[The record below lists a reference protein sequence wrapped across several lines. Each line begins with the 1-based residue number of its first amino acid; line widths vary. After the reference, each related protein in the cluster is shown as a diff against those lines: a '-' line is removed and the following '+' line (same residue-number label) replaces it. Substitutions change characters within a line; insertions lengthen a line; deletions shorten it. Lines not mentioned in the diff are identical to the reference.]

1 MKFKSRKC
9 LLTLLCFAFLLS
21 SIALVK
27 AEIANFDPNIKA
39 VKKVTEDNHAES
51 LYYLNMAKAYEQE
64 NAVDKAIES
73 YKLAI
78 AANPDLGTA
87 YSQLGL
93 IYAEKGDYKNSI
105 KIFKKYLNFS
115 NNPEEEE
122 LVKQFVDKLS
132 TLVK

>member
-1 MKFKSRKC
+1 MKIKKY
-9 LLTLLCFAFLLS
+9 LLNSFVFTFLLS
-21 SIALVK
+21 NIALVK
-27 AEIANFDPNIKA
+27 AEMTNFDTNIKE
-39 VKKVTEDNHAES
+39 VKTVTEDNQAES

-64 NAVDKAIES
+64 NSIEKAIES

-105 KIFKKYLNFS
+105 KVFKKYLNFS
-115 NNPEEEE
+115 NNPEDEA
-122 LVKQFVDKLS
+122 LVKEFVDKLS
-132 TLVK
+132 TLVKQ

>member
-1 MKFKSRKC
+1 MKTRKC
-9 LLTLLCFAFLLS
+9 LLKSFVFAFLLS
-21 SIALVK
+21 NIALVK
-27 AEIANFDPNIKA
+27 AEIANFDTNIKEVKA
-39 VKKVTEDNHAES
+39 VTVDNQADS
-51 LYYLNMAKAYEQE
+51 LYYLNMAKVYEQE
-64 NAVDKAIES
+64 NSIDKAIES

-78 AANPDLGTA
+78 AANPDLEAA

-115 NNPEEEE
+115 NNPEEEA
-122 LVKQFVDKLS
+122 LVKEFINKLN

>member
-1 MKFKSRKC
+1 MKTRKC
-9 LLTLLCFAFLLS
+9 LLKSFVFAFLLS
-21 SIALVK
+21 NIALVK
-27 AEIANFDPNIKA
+27 AEIANFDTNIKEVKA
-39 VKKVTEDNHAES
+39 VTVDNQADS
-51 LYYLNMAKAYEQE
+51 LYYLNMAKVYEQE
-64 NAVDKAIES
+64 NSIDKAIES

-78 AANPDLGTA
+78 AANPDMGAA

-115 NNPEEEE
+115 NNPEEEA
-122 LVKQFVDKLS
+122 LVKEFINKLN

>member
-1 MKFKSRKC
+1 MKIKKY
-9 LLTLLCFAFLLS
+9 LLNSFVFTFLLS
-21 SIALVK
+21 NIALVK
-27 AEIANFDPNIKA
+27 AEMTNFDTNIKEVKA
-39 VKKVTEDNHAES
+39 VTADNQADS
-51 LYYLNMAKAYEQE
+51 LYYLNMARAYEQE
-64 NAVDKAIES
+64 NSIEKAIES

-78 AANPDLGTA
+78 AANPDLGAA

-115 NNPEEEE
+115 NNPEEEA
-122 LVKQFVDKLS
+122 LVKEFINKLN

>member
-1 MKFKSRKC
+1 MKIRKC
-9 LLTLLCFAFLLS
+9 LLKSFIFAFLLS
-21 SIALVK
+21 NIALVK
-27 AEIANFDPNIKA
+27 AEIANFDTNIKEVKA
-39 VKKVTEDNHAES
+39 VTADNQADS
-51 LYYLNMAKAYEQE
+51 LYYLNMARAYEQE
-64 NAVDKAIES
+64 NSIEKAIES

-78 AANPDLGTA
+78 AANPDLGAA

-115 NNPEEEE
+115 NNPEEEA
-122 LVKQFVDKLS
+122 LVKEFINKLN

>member
-1 MKFKSRKC
+1 MKIRKYVLKSFI
-9 LLTLLCFAFLLS
+9 LAFLLS
-21 SIALVK
+21 NIALVK
-27 AEIANFDPNIKA
+27 AEIANFDTNIKA
-39 VKKVTEDNHAES
+39 VKTVTADNQADS

-64 NAVDKAIES
+64 NSIDKAIES

-78 AANPDLGTA
+78 AANPDLEAA

-115 NNPEEEE
+115 NNPEEEALVKE
-122 LVKQFVDKLS
+122 FIDKLNTLVKQ
-132 TLVK
+132 

>member
-1 MKFKSRKC
+1 MKIRKYVLKSFI
-9 LLTLLCFAFLLS
+9 LAFLLS
-21 SIALVK
+21 NIALVK
-27 AEIANFDPNIKA
+27 AEIANFDTNIKA
-39 VKKVTEDNHAES
+39 VKTVTADNQADS

-64 NAVDKAIES
+64 NSIDKAIES

-78 AANPDLGTA
+78 AANPDLEAA

-115 NNPEEEE
+115 NNPEEEA
-122 LVKQFVDKLS
+122 LVKEFIDKLN